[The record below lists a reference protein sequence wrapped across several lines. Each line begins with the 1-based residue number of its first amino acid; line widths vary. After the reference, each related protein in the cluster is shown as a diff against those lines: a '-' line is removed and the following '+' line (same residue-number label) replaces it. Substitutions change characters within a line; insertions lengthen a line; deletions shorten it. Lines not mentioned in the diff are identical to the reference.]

1 MAADTGFVEH
11 IMDQIHDECE
21 MSFKHMFGAVTL
33 YSKGKVVGLVGDG
46 KLFVKPT
53 EAGKVYI
60 GDFIEAPA
68 YTGARPSL
76 LIEDKIEDGEWL
88 SQLISI
94 TEKALPK
101 PKPRTKPRAK
111 KKPKPK

>member
-1 MAADTGFVEH
+1 MAVDLEFVEH

-33 YSKGKVVGLVGDG
+33 YSKGKVIGIIDDG

-53 EAGKVYI
+53 EAGKEYI
-60 GDFIEAPA
+60 GNYIEASA
-68 YTGARPSL
+68 YPGARPSL
-76 LIEDKIEDGEWL
+76 LIEDKIENGEWL

-101 PKPRTKPRAK
+101 PKPK
-111 KKPKPK
+111 